1 MENKVFFIILIATII
16 HAVWNAMVKNH
27 PDKKVAVSAIVLG
40 HVPLSVLAIFFLPL
54 PSLKSVPY
62 IILSALIHQ
71 GYQWFLLKS
80 YSIGDFTKVYPI
92 CRGFAPLVATII
104 SLLFLNIVFDLPILF
119 SIILISIGIMLLG
132 FKFTDTLTDNKIL
145 KYSLITGLFIG
156 LYSLVDGYGA
166 RISFSAISFIS
177 FSFILSALLFVILIK
192 IKDKENIFVKVAN
205 EGKVIFFIGGTLS
218 FLIYIIVVWGFT
230 EAPIPMVSALR
241 ETSIFFSIFIG
252 HLFLK
257 ETITLKKIM
266 SICLILIGVIGI
278 KIL

>member
-1 MENKVFFIILIATII
+1 
-16 HAVWNAMVKNH
+16 
-27 PDKKVAVSAIVLG
+27 
-40 HVPLSVLAIFFLPL
+40 
-54 PSLKSVPY
+54 
-62 IILSALIHQ
+62 
-71 GYQWFLLKS
+71 
-80 YSIGDFTKVYPI
+80 
-92 CRGFAPLVATII
+92 
-104 SLLFLNIVFDLPILF
+104 
-119 SIILISIGIMLLG
+119 
-132 FKFTDTLTDNKIL
+132 
-145 KYSLITGLFIG
+145 
-156 LYSLVDGYGA
+156 
-166 RISFSAISFIS
+166 
-177 FSFILSALLFVILIK
+177 VILIK